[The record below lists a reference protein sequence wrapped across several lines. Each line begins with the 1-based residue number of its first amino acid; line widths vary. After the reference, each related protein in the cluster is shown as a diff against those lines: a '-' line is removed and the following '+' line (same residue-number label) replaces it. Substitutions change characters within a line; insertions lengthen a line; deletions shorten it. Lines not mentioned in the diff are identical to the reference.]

1 MSAFPRL
8 IFACPMP
15 WTAFHGDRETRF
27 CEKCGHGVTNLSELD
42 DEARAAFLATAAEKG
57 ICVTYYLRLSGQF
70 ITPGNPLKG
79 DERSKLKQLGVV
91 ALSAGALA
99 LATGCV
105 SSHAQKK
112 ELPDAQTQSSP
123 GDPNEVVQVVGIP
136 AFTLPP
142 KK

>member
-1 MSAFPRL
+1 MSAFPKL

-27 CEKCGHGVTNLSELD
+27 CAKCGHSVTNLSEAN
-42 DEARAAFLATAAEKG
+42 DEARKAFLATAAEKG
-57 ICVTYYLRLSGQF
+57 MCVTYYLRLSGQF
-70 ITPGNPLKG
+70 VTPENPLKG
-79 DERSKLKQLGVV
+79 DERSKIKQLGVV

-99 LATGCV
+99 LAAGCV
-105 SSHAQKK
+105 SSQPQKK
-112 ELPDAQTQSSP
+112 EVPNPQAQTSS
-123 GDPNEVVQVVGIP
+123 DDSNEVSQVVGIP